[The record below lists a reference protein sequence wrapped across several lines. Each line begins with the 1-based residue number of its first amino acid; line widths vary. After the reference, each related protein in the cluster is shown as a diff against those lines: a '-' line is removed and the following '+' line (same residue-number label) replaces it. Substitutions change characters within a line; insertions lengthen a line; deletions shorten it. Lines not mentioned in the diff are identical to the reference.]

1 MYPYWQSY
9 YFTHDTP
16 YLDWNSTATFSPV
29 RDYRVSKNEVDL
41 KSYMRSLWEQ
51 HVAWT
56 RMAIISIIF
65 NLPDVNFAITRLL
78 QNAPDMGNSLKPF
91 YGDNAAKKY
100 SNLIKDHLV
109 IAADLVKAAK
119 AGNQN
124 AASIAEKKWYA
135 NADDIVEFLSSINP
149 YIPKEEFRKMFYEH
163 LALTKSEA
171 VAILSKDYQAGVQLY
186 DKIEKEALEMADA
199 LTEGIIKQFPQL
211 FH

>member
-1 MYPYWQSY
+1 MYPYWPSN
-9 YFTHDTP
+9 YFTYDIP
-16 YLDWNSTATFSPV
+16 YVSWDPQSAFSMA
-29 RDYRVSKNEVDL
+29 RDYRISKNEVDL

-65 NLPDVNFAITRLL
+65 NLPDVNVTITRLL
-78 QNAPDMGNSLKPF
+78 KNAPDMGNLLKPF
-91 YGDNAAKKY
+91 YGQNAATKY

-119 AGNQN
+119 AGDQN

-135 NADDIVEFLSSINP
+135 NADKIVEFISSINP
-149 YIPKEEFRKMFYEH
+149 HIPKEKFRKMFYEH
-163 LALTKSEA
+163 LALTKAEA
-171 VAILSKDYQAGVQLY
+171 VSMLKKDYQSSAQLY

-199 LTEGIIKQFPQL
+199 LTEGIVKQFPQV
-211 FH
+211 FQ